1 MYIATIL
8 VSFLLTVAA
17 IPAFIRFYHRAH
29 ISGQQ
34 MHEDVKQHKAKA
46 GTPTMGGVVFLI
58 TAVLVSFVVTVLT
71 GNFTRPVQL
80 ILFILILYGIVG
92 FLDDFLKVFRKINEG
107 LNPKQKLALQLV
119 GGIIFYIFSESPRC
133 RKPFECLWLR
143 SLLWAISYI
152 LFALFWLVGF
162 SNAVNLTDGIDGLAS
177 ISVAISLSAYS
188 FIAYMQGKWDI
199 LFVTLSMIG
208 ALLGFFVFNHKPAK
222 IFMGDVGSLALG
234 GMLAALSMALH
245 VEWTLLLIGLVYVIE
260 TGSVML
266 QVTYFK
272 WTKKRYGEGRRI
284 FRMTPFHHHLELG
297 GLSGNGQNWSEWKVD
312 AFMWSIALVT
322 SVVTLVLLYL

>member
-92 FLDDFLKVFRKINEG
+92 FLDDFLNVFG
-107 LNPKQKLALQLV
+107 YDLYL
-119 GGIIFYIFSESPRC
+119 GHF
-133 RKPFECLWLR
+133 
-143 SLLWAISYI
+143 YI

-297 GLSGNGQNWSEWKVD
+297 GLFGNGQNWSEWKVD

>member
-58 TAVLVSFVVTVLT
+58 TAVLVSFVFTVLT

-80 ILFILILYGIVG
+80 VLFILILYGIVG

-107 LNPKQKLALQLV
+107 LNPKQKLALQLI
-119 GGIIFYIFSESPRC
+119 GGIIFYVFSERHGAG
-133 RKPFECLWLR
+133 
-143 SLLWAISYI
+143 SLLNVFGYDLYLGHFYI
-152 LFALFWLVGF
+152 LFALFWLIGF

-222 IFMGDVGSLALG
+222 IFMGDVGSLAL
-234 GMLAALSMALH
+234 
-245 VEWTLLLIGLVYVIE
+245 
-260 TGSVML
+260 
-266 QVTYFK
+266 
-272 WTKKRYGEGRRI
+272 
-284 FRMTPFHHHLELG
+284 
-297 GLSGNGQNWSEWKVD
+297 
-312 AFMWSIALVT
+312 
-322 SVVTLVLLYL
+322 